1 MNEATHN
8 RHHCLTASFFVAAA
22 GAGSSNQ
29 HDQFDL
35 IGMKL
40 TCLKLPL
47 IHAGSS

>member
-1 MNEATHN
+1 MNLML
-8 RHHCLTASFFVAAA
+8 RSDGVAAA

-29 HDQFDL
+29 HKQFDL